1 MTIYTAKNYL
11 VNFIGQERLKKELEI
26 YMEAMIH
33 ENLSLMIKGL
43 SGYGKTFLSQIIFSY
58 IFYKTETSFYY
69 YLCEKDLDEI
79 ETDIRNLFLDE
90 VHVIKEPEFLYPTLD
105 SGKHNIVLATN
116 EYYNLKEPLINR
128 CIGLQIE
135 EYTEENLAEI
145 SSRFF
150 WKKNMEIP
158 DEFAFRIAKVS
169 RFPRE
174 TLSISKRLYIIFRS
188 RGMPNSL
195 ENLNNIIKN
204 TLGIDEKGNIS
215 LVDNYIQTL
224 KSLGGQASI
233 TTLQNVL
240 HLPKQV
246 ILAEIEPALLKRGII
261 NISSKGRILN
271 V

>member
-1 MTIYTAKNYL
+1 MPNYVPQDYL
-11 VNFIGQERLKKELEI
+11 DNFVGQERLKNEVSI
-26 YMEAMIH
+26 YMEAMVH
-33 ENLSLMIKGL
+33 ENLNLMIKGL
-43 SGYGKTFLSQIIFSY
+43 SGYGKTYLAQIIFSY
-58 IFYKTETSFYY
+58 LFHKTEVSFYY
-69 YLCEKDLDEI
+69 YLCEKDMDEI

-90 VHVIKEPEFLYPTLD
+90 VHVIKEPEFLYPILD
-105 SGKHNIVLATN
+105 SNKHNMVLATN

-128 CIGLQIE
+128 CINLQIE
-135 EYTEENLAEI
+135 EYTEDNLAEI

-195 ENLNNIIKN
+195 DGLNNIIKN

-215 LVDNYIQTL
+215 NITFRLDPNTRVYRGQL
-224 KSLGGQASI
+224 KHVNLTRDSDADMIPDFLDSNEAVSI
-233 TTLQNVL
+233 EHTIG
-240 HLPKQV
+240 HLNFIK
-246 ILAEIEPALLKRGII
+246 
-261 NISSKGRILN
+261 
-271 V
+271 